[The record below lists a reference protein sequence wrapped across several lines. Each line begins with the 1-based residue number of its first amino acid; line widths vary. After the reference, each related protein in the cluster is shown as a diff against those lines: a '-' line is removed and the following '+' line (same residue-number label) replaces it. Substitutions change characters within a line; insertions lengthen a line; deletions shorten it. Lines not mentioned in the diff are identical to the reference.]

1 MTGADRH
8 RIAIVGIASRLPN
21 ASGPEEFWR
30 LLAEGRDAIRDRAP
44 ERPFGPARGGFV
56 DGVEEFDAEF
66 FRMSPKEAAE
76 TDPQQRLALELAWQG
91 LENARI
97 VPGPS
102 ETAGREDLE
111 TREEAEHRAGR
122 IGVFLGVMAADY
134 ADLVARGD
142 SRDISRH
149 TLTGTGRAMIANR
162 ISHTLGLHG
171 PSMTV
176 DTGQSSSLVAVH
188 LACESLRRGEA
199 DTALAGGVH
208 LIVSPLSTAVVE
220 AAGALSP
227 DATSYVFD
235 ERANG
240 YVRGEGGGLVVLKP
254 YDRAVA
260 DGDRVYAVIEGSAL
274 GTGTGEGG
282 LTVPSAAAQARTA
295 GEALARAGLDATQ
308 VQYVE
313 LHGTGTRV
321 GDPIEA
327 AALGEA
333 YSQAA
338 GRTAPLVVGS
348 VKTNI
353 GHLEGAAGIA
363 GLIKTALCVHHR
375 TLVPSLN
382 HVRPNPD
389 IPLDDLGLRVATAT
403 EPWPAT
409 ETPRIAAG
417 VTSLG
422 IGGTCC
428 HVVLTGVPDDVPGTE
443 RRCGELPA
451 VPGVPPVPVV
461 VSAKSVPALRAQA
474 ERLRTHLSTRPES
487 GLLDTAYSAATTR
500 AQLEHRGVVVA
511 ADREQLLTGLA
522 GLAAGEPGPG
532 VIQGRPVGGKTAF
545 LFTGQGAQRPGMG
558 LELAAAHPVFAAALD
573 EVCAELDPLL
583 DRPLRELLAAEDD
596 TLNATEYTQ
605 TSLFAVEVALY
616 RLAESLGIRADH
628 LIGHS
633 VGEIAAAH
641 VAGVLS
647 LADACTLVAARGR
660 LMGALPAGGGMAA
673 IQADETEVTEAL
685 AGFEGRLEIAAVNGP
700 RSIVVSGDLDALDT
714 WLPRWEELGR
724 KTTRLRV
731 SHAFHSPRMEPML
744 AEFQKTAESLTYHPP
759 RTAVVSNVTGD
770 LITDQLTDPGYWVQH
785 VRGAVRFHDGI
796 RTLHREGVT
805 RYLELGPD
813 AILTALTR
821 QILEDEDNLV
831 LAPALRAR
839 QPETHTFA
847 AFLAHT
853 HTAGI
858 PIDWHTYYAD
868 T

>member
-1 MTGADRH
+1 MRSDLSLDWEVAAD
-8 RIAIVGIASRLPN
+8 
-21 ASGPEEFWR
+21 
-30 LLAEGRDAIRDRAP
+30 
-44 ERPFGPARGGFV
+44 
-56 DGVEEFDAEF
+56 
-66 FRMSPKEAAE
+66 
-76 TDPQQRLALELAWQG
+76 
-91 LENARI
+91 
-97 VPGPS
+97 
-102 ETAGREDLE
+102 
-111 TREEAEHRAGR
+111 RAGR

-134 ADLVARGD
+134 ADLMARGD

-149 TLTGTGRAMIANR
+149 TLTGTIRAMIANR

-199 DTALAGGVH
+199 DPALAGGVH

-240 YVRGEGGGLVVLKP
+240 YVRGEGGGLVVLNP
-254 YDRAVA
+254 YDRALA

-274 GTGTGEGG
+274 GTGTGEGS
-282 LTVPSAAAQARTA
+282 LTVPSAASQARTT
-295 GEALARAGLDATQ
+295 GEALSRAGLDATQ

-333 YSQAA
+333 YAQAA

-389 IPLDDLGLRVATAT
+389 IPLADLGLQVATAT

-428 HVVLTGVPDDVPGTE
+428 HVVLTGVPDAEPSLGGLPVV
-443 RRCGELPA
+443 PA
-451 VPGVPPVPVV
+451 VPAVPVV
-461 VSAKSVPALRAQA
+461 VSAKSVQALRAQA
-474 ERLRTHLSTRPES
+474 ERLAAHVAERPES
-487 GLLDTAYSAATTR
+487 GLLDVAYSAATTR

-511 ADREQLLTGLA
+511 GDRDALIAGLA
-522 GLAAGEPGPG
+522 ALAAGEPGAG
-532 VIQGRPVGGKTAF
+532 VFQGRQASGKTAF
-545 LFTGQGAQRPGMG
+545 LFTGQGAQRAGMG
-558 LELAAAHPVFAAALD
+558 LELASAHPVFATALD

-583 DRPLRELLAAEDD
+583 GRSLRELLAAEDT

-605 TSLFAVEVALY
+605 TSLFAIEVALF
-616 RLAESLGIRADH
+616 RLVQSLGIRADY

-647 LADACTLVAARGR
+647 LAEACALVAARGR

-673 IQADETEVTEAL
+673 IQLLV
-685 AGFEGRLEIAAVNGP
+685 AGG
-700 RSIVVSGDLDALDT
+700 
-714 WLPRWEELGR
+714 
-724 KTTRLRV
+724 
-731 SHAFHSPRMEPML
+731 H
-744 AEFQKTAESLTYHPP
+744 
-759 RTAVVSNVTGD
+759 
-770 LITDQLTDPGYWVQH
+770 
-785 VRGAVRFHDGI
+785 
-796 RTLHREGVT
+796 
-805 RYLELGPD
+805 
-813 AILTALTR
+813 
-821 QILEDEDNLV
+821 
-831 LAPALRAR
+831 
-839 QPETHTFA
+839 
-847 AFLAHT
+847 
-853 HTAGI
+853 
-858 PIDWHTYYAD
+858 
-868 T
+868 